1 MWRLHRYYLK
11 ELVINFAI
19 TFLVMFA
26 IVLVS
31 LVTRGINRSQG
42 GDLSDAFLIT
52 LLWALDALPHL
63 LTIAFLLATVLTY
76 SRAAQSRELTALRA
90 AGIGPRAAMM
100 PAVLVGLLLT
110 VFASFANHYV
120 IPDVHYH
127 KYRVIADVL
136 RNVILNL
143 RLDSDRIPVLDTG
156 FVMTFKSRD
165 GYRFVDC
172 TIYCPQGKRLA
183 PQVISPIMRVDEV
196 VVRIEEE
203 ARSLAMC
210 CSGVRD
216 PVPNREASGSYSDIN
231 LLLSMDEIANQGR
244 RADEEN
250 DLRSDQ
256 LLGEVM
262 RGVHPDPSLAVYV
275 LFRRCCFS
283 LMPALLAPIGFCIA
297 EWMRFRGRILALVA
311 ALVPLTMFYA
321 GEVIGA
327 RLQDESGN
335 PWAAWLPA
343 VLLLAVGLPLCWR
356 QLRR

>member
-11 ELVINFAI
+11 ELSVNFGI

-52 LLWALDALPHL
+52 LLFALDAFPHL
-63 LTIAFLLATVLTY
+63 LTIAFLIATVLTY

-90 AGIGPRAAMM
+90 AGIGPRIAMM

-110 VFASFANHYV
+110 VLASFANHYV
-120 IPDVHYH
+120 IPDAHYH
-127 KYRVIADVL
+127 KYRVVADVV

-156 FVMTFKSRD
+156 FVMTFRGRE
-165 GYRFVDC
+165 GYTFRDC
-172 TIYCPQGKRLA
+172 TIYCPPGKKLSDDISSSIVRADSVAIVIEEKYRRLA
-183 PQVISPIMRVDEV
+183 IRCQ
-196 VVRIEEE
+196 
-203 ARSLAMC
+203 
-210 CSGVRD
+210 GVRD
-216 PVPNREASGSYSDIN
+216 PIPSRHGPLASGQFN
-231 LLLSMDEIANQGR
+231 LLLSLDDIANQRR
-244 RADEEN
+244 RADEDK

-262 RGVHPDPSLAVYV
+262 REAHPRPHEAIYT

-297 EWMRFRGRILALVA
+297 ELMRFRGRILALVV
-311 ALVPLTMFYA
+311 ALVPLGLFYT
-321 GEVIGA
+321 GEVVGT
-327 RLQDESGN
+327 RLVTETGN
-335 PWAAWLPA
+335 PWSAWMPLVLMLAAG
-343 VLLLAVGLPLCWR
+343 VPLCWR
-356 QLRR
+356 RLRR